1 MSRYREDMRRAWD
14 RINAVPSGRLET
26 SFGAIEYIDKGQGV
40 PLLVSHGV
48 LGCHVD
54 AVDGWWSRMPGPGFR
69 VIGPSRFGYF
79 GSSLPPGA
87 APAGQADAF
96 ALLLDQLGISRVVV
110 LGFSAGS
117 SSALEFGLRHPDR
130 AIGLI
135 LASCRLGGGVTMSK
149 AFAPV
154 FRLAYGADRLFWVFK
169 KLMPAAFSQMMG
181 APKGYR
187 PASADEAQVM
197 ADLRDLLFPFKP
209 RREGAV
215 FDGFVSNPAADR
227 FPLEQLAVPTLVIS
241 ARDDP
246 LAPYRFAAQAASR
259 IPGARLVT
267 IERGG
272 HPFLGHDAEVRNE
285 ISAFVAS
292 AVNRGRDMPQPAADG
307 EVWLQ
312 LAR

>member
-1 MSRYREDMRRAWD
+1 VSRYRQDMRRAWD
-14 RINAVPSGRLET
+14 RINAVPSGRLDT
-26 SFGAIEYIDKGQGV
+26 GFGAIEYTDKGQGV

-69 VIGPSRFGYF
+69 VIAPSRFGYF

-87 APAGQADAF
+87 TPAGQADAC
-96 ALLLDQLGISRVVV
+96 ARLLDHLEIGRAVV
-110 LGFSAGS
+110 LGLSAGS
-117 SSALEFGLRHPDR
+117 GSALEFGLRHADR

-135 LASCRLGGGVTMSK
+135 LANCRLGGGVTVSK

-154 FRLAYGADRLFWVFK
+154 FRRAYGADWLFWVFK
-169 KLMPAAFSQMMG
+169 KLMPAAFSRMMG

-187 PASADEAQVM
+187 PASEEEAQVM
-197 ADLRDLLFPFKP
+197 AGLRDLLFPLRP

-215 FDGFVSNPAADR
+215 LDGFVSNPAANR

-241 ARDDP
+241 AKDDP

-272 HPFLGHDAEVRNE
+272 HLFLGHDAEVRNE
-285 ISAFVAS
+285 ISAFVA
-292 AVNRGRDMPQPAADG
+292 PAGPGPA
-307 EVWLQ
+307 
-312 LAR
+312 

>member
-1 MSRYREDMRRAWD
+1 MSRYRRDMRLAWD
-14 RINAVPSGRLET
+14 RITAVPAERLET
-26 SFGAIEYIDKGQGV
+26 PFGTIEYTQKGQGI

-54 AVDGWWSRMPGPGFR
+54 AVDGWWARMPGPGFR
-69 VIGPSRFGYF
+69 VIAPSRFGYF

-87 APAGQADAF
+87 TPAGQADAY
-96 ALLLDQLGISRVVV
+96 ALLLDHLGISRVVV

-117 SSALEFGLRHPDR
+117 GSLLEFGLRHPDWV
-130 AIGLI
+130 IGLI
-135 LASCRLGGGVTMSK
+135 LASCRLGGGVTVST

-154 FRLAYGADRLFWVFK
+154 FRLAYGADRLFWAFK
-169 KLMPAAFSQMMG
+169 KLMPTAFSRMMG
-181 APKGYR
+181 APRGYQ
-187 PASADEAQVM
+187 PASAEEAQVM
-197 ADLRDLLFPFKP
+197 AGLRELLFPFRP

-215 FDGFVSNPAADR
+215 FDGFVSNLAADR
-227 FPLEQLAVPTLVIS
+227 FPLEQLTVPALVIS

-272 HPFLGHDAEVRNE
+272 HLLLGHDAEVRKE

-292 AVNRGRDMPQPAADG
+292 TGPKSA
-307 EVWLQ
+307 
-312 LAR
+312 

>member
-1 MSRYREDMRRAWD
+1 MRRAWD
-14 RINAVPSGRLET
+14 RINAVPAERLET
-26 SFGAIEYIDKGQGV
+26 GFCEIEYTQKGQGV

-54 AVDGWWSRMPGPGFR
+54 AVDGWWSGMAGPGFR
-69 VIGPSRFGYF
+69 VIAPSRFGYF
-79 GSSLPPGA
+79 GSSLPDGA
-87 APAGQADAF
+87 TPAGQADAY
-96 ALLLDQLGISRVVV
+96 ALLLDHLGIGRVTV

-117 SSALEFGLRHPDR
+117 GSILEFGLRHPDR
-130 AIGLI
+130 VIGLI
-135 LASCRLGGGVTMSK
+135 LANCRLGGGVTVSQV
-149 AFAPV
+149 FAPV

-169 KLMPAAFSQMMG
+169 KLMPTAFSRMMG
-181 APKGYR
+181 VPKGYR
-187 PASADEAQVM
+187 PASEDEAQVM
-197 ADLRDLLFPFKP
+197 AGLRELLFPFRP

-215 FDGFVSNPAADR
+215 FDGFVSNLAADR
-227 FPLEQLAVPTLVIS
+227 FPLEQLVVPALVIS

-272 HPFLGHDAEVRNE
+272 HLLLGHDAEVRKE

-292 AVNRGRDMPQPAADG
+292 AGPKSA
-307 EVWLQ
+307 
-312 LAR
+312 